1 MKKLKYLLF
10 VSLMSMAS
18 PPLDGPGDF
27 DFTFI
32 AELPDL
38 LIESSGLEVEGPE
51 KYWSHNDSG
60 NNTDLYAVD
69 PTGDIIQRITLT
81 NVDNTDWEDLAQDNE
96 GNFYIADIGNNSNN
110 RQKLYIHKIPPPA
123 DIPMDDDEDHLFVEA
138 ETIEFSYEDQ
148 EDFPPDD
155 ESDYHF
161 DAEGII
167 VFSDY
172 IYIFT
177 KSHSDPFTGKT
188 RMYRLENEMGTVQEA
203 EYLDQFY
210 TDQDLNEGKITSAD
224 ISPDGKKVVLC
235 SYQKIWVFY
244 NFEGREFFDGDVL
257 ELDIPNGY
265 NKREAICF
273 IDNCKGVM
281 TNERTSSSPESLYS
295 FNICDCID
303 TEVELSVM
311 LEGPYNASTGMMN
324 NHLAQN
330 GLIPED
336 QPYDVAPYFYD
347 GNESLDDDEIPE
359 DMVDWI
365 LVEVRSGEANPSDPN
380 TELVDSKAGLLLQ
393 DGRIV
398 GMDGETAL
406 TFKGLE
412 YDEAYHFLIRH
423 RNHLDIISN
432 ARVLKDNTYLSFD
445 FTNAMEKA
453 LGLEQLKTTGD
464 GVYFM
469 FAGDFTKD
477 GVIQSTDFDAWSSDN
492 AVTNEYHLF
501 DVNLDGTVQV
511 TDSDFWQP
519 NKAKIGVAEVWLD

>member
-1 MKKLKYLLF
+1 
-10 VSLMSMAS
+10 MSMAL
-18 PPLDGPGDF
+18 PPLDGEGDL
-27 DFTFI
+27 DFIFI
-32 AELPDL
+32 TELPDL
-38 LIESSGLEVEGPE
+38 LLESSGLEVEGPE

-60 NNTDLYAVD
+60 NNTDLYAID
-69 PTGDIIQRITLT
+69 PTGDIIQRITVS
-81 NVDNTDWEDLAQDNE
+81 NVDNTDWEDLAQDQE
-96 GNFYIADIGNNSNN
+96 GNFYIADIGNNSNS
-110 RQKLYIHKIPPPA
+110 RHKLYIHKIPPPS
-123 DIPMDDDEDHLFVEA
+123 DIPTDDDEDHLFVEA
-138 ETIEFSYEDQ
+138 ESIEFSYEDQ

-161 DAEGII
+161 DAEALI

-177 KSHSDPFTGKT
+177 KSKSDPFTGKT
-188 RMYRLENEMGTVQEA
+188 RMYRLENEMGTIQQA

-210 TDQDLNEGKITSAD
+210 TDQDMYEGQITSAD
-224 ISPDGKKVVLC
+224 ISPDGEKVVLC
-235 SYQKIWVFY
+235 SYQKIWIFY
-244 NFEGREFFDGDVL
+244 NFEDRDFFDGDVI

-281 TNERTSSSPESLYS
+281 TNERTSGATESLYS
-295 FNICDCID
+295 FNICNCID
-303 TEVELSVM
+303 TKVELTVM
-311 LEGPYNASTGMMN
+311 LEGPYNESTGMMN
-324 NHLAQN
+324 NALVQN

-336 QPYDVAPYFYD
+336 QPYDMEPYSYN

-365 LVEVRSGEANPSDPN
+365 LVEVRSGEADASDAN
-380 TELVDSKAGLLLQ
+380 TELVDRKVGLLLQ

-398 GMDGETAL
+398 DMDGETPLA
-406 TFKGLE
+406 FEDLE

-432 ARVLKDNTYLSFD
+432 TRVLKDDTNLSFD
-445 FTNAMEKA
+445 FTTSMDQAFGEQ
-453 LGLEQLKTTGD
+453 QLKTTGD
-464 GVYFM
+464 GTYFM
-469 FAGDFTKD
+469 YAGDFNQD
-477 GVIQSTDFDAWSSDN
+477 GTIQITDFDAWSLDN
-492 AVTNEYHLF
+492 AVANEYHLL

-519 NKAKIGVAEVWLD
+519 NRAKLGVAEVSLD